1 MNGRVAL
8 AFLLTLAASTAHARV
23 MMDWSAPGG
32 GSIRPGNDTDAC
44 ASTNSGAIRY
54 SGGVLSYCNGSA
66 WASLAAGSTSGTTAA
81 AGVSGSIQF
90 RNGSGALAG
99 SSGLIWDAAGLL
111 GIGTTT
117 PDAPL
122 TIVRPSISSG
132 GIPTSPQTALALKWY
147 DQGADTG
154 TGEGLKI
161 AFYGDINTNPIV
173 PIEVA
178 SIATEKSENTETSA
192 LTDLVFRTHNGTAV
206 SEALRIASSGN
217 VGIGTAAP
225 NSLLHI
231 QSNDATAYAASGAAS
246 NPTGAARLAIEN
258 SATANDS
265 AAYLLLSSR
274 ESGNRSN
281 TGYIGVTAT
290 PGSYAPTMIFGSRT
304 GNSSYAERMRI
315 DPNGN
320 IGIGNITPTAPI
332 TFGNT
337 VVNTINE
344 NTSNDVIPNKMQLWG
359 SAGATFGLGIST
371 DDLDYFSRYN
381 HRFYVGSTPTGRGT
395 EAFTVLANGN
405 VGIGTSSPTSKFTVE
420 GAGVVAN
427 IGGTAGGILQVRQI
441 NGKSAVSAAS
451 DNLFLNYGTGFNVNV
466 GGGPGTSLLT
476 VFGPASTCTIGNG
489 TGATNCT
496 SDIRLKKDIQPIS
509 GALEKL
515 ALIKGVTF
523 HWKDP
528 KKAEPEHLGVIA
540 QDVEKVFPQAVTTI
554 SDTTLPGGTAKAVD
568 YAVLVAPLIEAVK
581 ELKDRNEA
589 LRADVEAIQADF
601 AAYKAAHP

>member
-1 MNGRVAL
+1 MNGRIAL

-32 GSIRPGNDTDAC
+32 GSIRPGNDTDVC

-66 WASLAAGSTSGTTAA
+66 WTSLAAGSTSGSTAA

-90 RNGSGALAG
+90 RDATGTLAG
-99 SSGLIWDAAGLL
+99 SENLIYSESISNSSLSLISTAKNNFMKIGHGSSGNYNSFIDLVGDATYANYGLRLIRDNAGPDAANTLISRGTGLL
-111 GIGTTT
+111 QLWTQEAAPIRFVTNSTERVRITPDGKVGIGTSAPKGNLHVINSADAT
-117 PDAPL
+117 PA
-122 TIVRPSISSG
+122 I
-132 GIPTSPQTALALKWY
+132 
-147 DQGADTG
+147 DTG
-154 TGEGLKI
+154 LIIGQTNSSNLIIDDNEILARNNGAPSVLSLQLDGGYVNI
-161 AFYGDINTNPIV
+161 GHSSVNNTNLYV
-173 PIEVA
+173 Y
-178 SIATEKSENTETSA
+178 
-192 LTDLVFRTHNGTAV
+192 
-206 SEALRIASSGN
+206 GN
-217 VGIGTAAP
+217 VGIGTSAP

-246 NPTGAARLAIEN
+246 NPTGAARLAVEN

-265 AAYLLLSSR
+265 AAYLLLSSK

-315 DPNGN
+315 DP
-320 IGIGNITPTAPI
+320 
-332 TFGNT
+332 
-337 VVNTINE
+337 
-344 NTSNDVIPNKMQLWG
+344 S
-359 SAGATFGLGIST
+359 
-371 DDLDYFSRYN
+371 
-381 HRFYVGSTPTGRGT
+381 
-395 EAFTVLANGN
+395 GN
-405 VGIGTSSPTSKFTVE
+405 VGIGTTNPTSKLTVE

-427 IGGTAGGILQVRQI
+427 IGGNSGGILQVRQI
-441 NGKSAVSAAS
+441 NGKSAASAAN
-451 DNLFLNYGTGFNVNV
+451 DVLFLNYGTGFNVNV
-466 GGGPGTSLLT
+466 GGGAGTSLLT
-476 VFGPASTCTIGNG
+476 VFGPGSTCTLGNG

-496 SDIRLKKDIQPIS
+496 SDARLKKDIQPIS

-515 ALIKGVTF
+515 ALIEGVTF

-528 KKAEPEHLGVIA
+528 KKAGPERLGVIA

-581 ELKDRNEA
+581 ELKARNEA
-589 LRADVEAIQADF
+589 LQADVEAIQADF
-601 AAYKAAHP
+601 AAYKAVHP